1 MIDADLAELGA
12 ELETAV
18 GVSEHGVKRLRQRLG
33 LNKSS
38 VQREVERALEKGTPR
53 TELSGRI
60 RRTLD
65 AMWHRYGHYG
75 DYRVYRGHVFI
86 FKGATFVTV
95 IGLTNGLHNTKAG
108 GRGN

>member
-1 MIDADLAELGA
+1 MSDSDILELGD
-12 ELETAV
+12 ELETAIK
-18 GVSEHGVKRLRQRLG
+18 VSDHGVKRLRQRLG

-38 VQREVERALEKGTPR
+38 VDREVARALEKGTPR
-53 TELSGRI
+53 TELTGRM

-65 AMWHRYGHYG
+65 AMWHKYGHYG

-86 FKGATFVTV
+86 FKGNNFVTV

-108 GRGN
+108 GRGK